1 MPVTLDPVGAD
12 ELLKPLLQH
21 GTIGIVAVG
30 LGLALRVVL
39 RKYEALQA
47 RLDAVQDAW
56 LITLKEDRD
65 GIVKILAENTRVLAE
80 AAEAMATRR
89 R

>member
-47 RLDAVQDAW
+47 RLDAVQDAR

>member
-1 MPVTLDPVGAD
+1 VPVTLDPVGAD

-47 RLDAVQDAW
+47 RLDAVQDAR